1 MENDIFSLEEMIRL
15 LCQGT
20 QIHVCIYDIAG
31 VLGMK
36 ELQLP
41 SAFRVHATRFCDLA
55 KSSTLGNSLCMRCK
69 ARANKAAIRKQSLF
83 SGYCP
88 YGLYEIAKP
97 VIVDGEAVCIIYL
110 GNLMPD
116 REEAVCRVQNACSI
130 TGADAPSLIQELG
143 HAQPVLNL
151 GSYERIALA
160 LDSYIRLLL
169 NHTDWAKQKKAD
181 PGCRRKAREVADYIT
196 VNFSQ
201 DLSLKQLADLYF
213 VNEKYL
219 GKVFQAEMGETM
231 RQYLNRIRL
240 SNAAR
245 LLRNS
250 ELSVL
255 NIAMDCGFQNIPY
268 FNRMFMGRY
277 QMTPLQY
284 RRKFSALSE
293 EEAVAAEGRRGTP
306 GI

>member
-69 ARANKAAIRKQSLF
+69 ARANKAALQKKCLYA
-83 SGYCP
+83 GYCP

-97 VIVDGEAVCIIYL
+97 VVMDGEVVCVIYL

-116 REEAVCRVQNACSI
+116 REEAVCRMQNACSV
-130 TGADAPSLIQELG
+130 TGTDARSLLQELD
-143 HAQPVLNL
+143 HAQTVWDI
-151 GSYERIALA
+151 SACERIALA

-169 NHTDWAKQKKAD
+169 NRTDWLKQKKAD
-181 PGCRRKAREVADYIT
+181 PGCRRKAREVAEYIT
-196 VNFSQ
+196 ANFSQ

-219 GKVFQAEMGETM
+219 GKVFQSEMGETM

-240 SNAAR
+240 TNAAR

-250 ELSVL
+250 DLSVL

-284 RRKFSALSE
+284 RRKYSNMSEESAL
-293 EEAVAAEGRRGTP
+293 AAEGSQNKA
-306 GI
+306 